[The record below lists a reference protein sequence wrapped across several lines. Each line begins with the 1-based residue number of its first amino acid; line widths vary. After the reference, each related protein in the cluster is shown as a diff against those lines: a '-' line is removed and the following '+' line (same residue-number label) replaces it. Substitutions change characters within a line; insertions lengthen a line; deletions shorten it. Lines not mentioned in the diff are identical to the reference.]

1 MYANCRGLKRK
12 QESLKEIVENID
24 PDIIILNETMYSNN
38 EKTTLKAYKS
48 YINNREE
55 KSGGGIEI
63 LIRTNIE
70 NRTVKISE
78 GTPDIEELT
87 VRTESKKKNHQ
98 HYIII
103 WQN

>member
-24 PDIIILNETMYSNN
+24 PDIIILNETTMYSNN

-87 VRTESKKKNHQ
+87 VRTESKKKHQ